1 MNKEQVKTM
10 IKSVRTDLE
19 LFKVSGQGY
28 LLERVESNIKA
39 LKEWRRS
46 IFLKGNE
53 TLQER
58 MQWGI

>member
-39 LKEWRRS
+39 LKEWRKS

>member
-1 MNKEQVKTM
+1 MNNEQVKTL

-19 LFKVSGQGY
+19 LFRASGQGY
-28 LLERVESNIKA
+28 LLERVESNIKT
-39 LKEWRRS
+39 LKEWRKS
-46 IFLKGNE
+46 VFLKGNE

>member
-1 MNKEQVKTM
+1 MNNEQIKTL

-19 LFKVSGQGY
+19 LFKASGQTY
-28 LLERVESNIKA
+28 LLERIESNIRA
-39 LKEWRRS
+39 LKAWRVS
-46 IFLKGNE
+46 LILKGNE